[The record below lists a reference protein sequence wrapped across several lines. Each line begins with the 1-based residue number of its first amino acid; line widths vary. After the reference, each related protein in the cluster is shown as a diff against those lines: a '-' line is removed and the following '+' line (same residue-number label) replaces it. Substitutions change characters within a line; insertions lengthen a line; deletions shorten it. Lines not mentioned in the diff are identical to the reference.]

1 MSKKTLLIIAGYLLM
16 LITIYIQDRQIDSL
30 KLDRDRYKVN
40 AETLMERSETFRVR
54 DSLSAARVGV
64 LELSVKELEKYRAD
78 DAALI
83 KELTGK
89 NRDLDRINKA
99 QASTI
104 ITLRDIPRDTVVI
117 IDSIPIP
124 AKKVHCGDEWYA
136 FDGILT
142 ADDFHGTMA
151 SRDELLLTETVKYKK
166 ILFWKTKKV
175 KDREMVAVSRNPH
188 TTITKV
194 EHIIIDK

>member
-104 ITLRDIPRDTVVI
+104 ITLRDIPRDTIII
-117 IDSIPIP
+117 IDSIPMA
-124 AKKVHCGDEWYA
+124 AKKVHCGDDWYT

-142 ADDFHGTMA
+142 ENDFLGTMTN
-151 SRDELLLTETVKYKK
+151 RDELLLAETVRYKRF
-166 ILFWKTKKV
+166 LFWKTKKV
-175 KDREMVAVSRNPH
+175 KDRQLDAVSRNPH
-188 TTITKV
+188 TTITTV
-194 EHIIIDK
+194 EHIIIEQ

>member
-78 DAALI
+78 DA
-83 KELTGK
+83 G
-89 NRDLDRINKA
+89 
-99 QASTI
+99 ST
-104 ITLRDIPRDTVVI
+104 LPFV
-117 IDSIPIP
+117 
-124 AKKVHCGDEWYA
+124 
-136 FDGILT
+136 
-142 ADDFHGTMA
+142 
-151 SRDELLLTETVKYKK
+151 
-166 ILFWKTKKV
+166 
-175 KDREMVAVSRNPH
+175 
-188 TTITKV
+188 
-194 EHIIIDK
+194 